1 MTVAARKT
9 LFAQGF
15 DHSIYGYVD
24 DAKVGCYRIVYAK
37 HRMIEELIIRDDM
50 SLDEATEY
58 LEHNVWNAYMGDGTP
73 IYVDVMP
80 DRKDIEDYLLI
91 DNQ

>member
-1 MTVAARKT
+1 M
-9 LFAQGF
+9 FAQGF

-24 DAKVGCYRIVYAK
+24 DAQAGCYRIVYAK
-37 HRMIEELIIRDDM
+37 HRMVEELMIRDDM

-58 LEHNVWNAYMGDGTP
+58 LEYNVWNAWAGKGTP

-80 DRKDIEDYLLI
+80 ERQDIEDYLLI
-91 DNQ
+91 NE

>member
-1 MTVAARKT
+1 MNKP

-24 DAKVGCYRIVYAK
+24 DAKAGCYRIVYAK
-37 HRMIEELIIRDDM
+37 HRMVEELMIRDDM
-50 SLDEATEY
+50 SLDEAIEY
-58 LEHNVWNAYMGDGTP
+58 LDFNVWNAWAGEGTP
-73 IYVDVMP
+73 IYVEVMP